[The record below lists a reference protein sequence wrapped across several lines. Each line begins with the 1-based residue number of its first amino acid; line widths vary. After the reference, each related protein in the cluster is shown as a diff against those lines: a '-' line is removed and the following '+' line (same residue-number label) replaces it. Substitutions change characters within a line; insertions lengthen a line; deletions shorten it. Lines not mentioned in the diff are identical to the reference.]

1 MIECPQ
7 NAILTL
13 ESMLNASGGCSL
25 ILRRLGQMGHIND
38 LGGYLVLCG
47 HICGEIQ
54 QDIVAWRV
62 DVLVETHFLLL
73 WVHTVERSWLSLS
86 SSMTVQSIEFADFLK
101 TCRLLEHHGWRLV
114 ARECWQEVST
124 LTGVFILRL
133 IPVGLVPI

>member
-7 NAILTL
+7 YAILTL
-13 ESMLNASGGCSL
+13 KSMLYASGGCTL
-25 ILRRLGQMGHIND
+25 VPGRLGQMGHIDN
-38 LGGYLVLCG
+38 LGGDLVLCR

-73 WVHTVERSWLSLS
+73 WIHTVERSWLSLS

-101 TCRLLEHHGWRLV
+101 TCRLLEYHGWRLV

-124 LTGVFILRL
+124 LTGVFLLRL
-133 IPVGLVPI
+133 ISVSLVPI